1 VSLDTSIEDCD
12 VEASRRLAETFD
24 PSVIDGSKAL
34 RRAVGDVFDRPVIQ
48 RCQLHYADVIVM
60 PTLVVNPLVVGVSG
74 LLRSA

>member
-1 VSLDTSIEDCD
+1 V
-12 VEASRRLAETFD
+12 
-24 PSVIDGSKAL
+24 VIDGSKAL
-34 RRAVGDVFDRPVIQ
+34 RRAVLDVFDRPVIA

>member
-1 VSLDTSIEDCD
+1 V
-12 VEASRRLAETFD
+12 
-24 PSVIDGSKAL
+24 L
-34 RRAVGDVFDRPVIQ
+34 RVFDHPVIG